1 MAHTAKIDL
10 LYFNAGGGHRAA
22 ATALE
27 SLIRAQNRPW
37 LIRLVNLNE
46 ILLATDVLKKVFGMG
61 LEDIYNLLLRK
72 GWTLGST
79 QLVPVMHRLIR
90 LFHGREVQLI
100 SDFWRRETPDMVVS
114 LIPNFNRAIHEGL
127 RACTREAP
135 LVTILTDLADYPPH
149 FWMEP
154 LPQYLI
160 CGTEKAVEQARA
172 MGHSR
177 EAIYLTSGMILR
189 PDFYDA
195 APVDVGAER
204 IRLGLKPHLMT
215 GLVLFGGYGAPQ
227 MLSIARRLGQCGRPL
242 QLILI
247 CGHNRKLA
255 AQLTQLKTS
264 MPMHVEGFTRE
275 VPYYMQLADFF
286 IGKPGP
292 GSISEALLMHL
303 PVIVECNAWTL
314 PQERY
319 NAAWVEEH
327 KVGVALNSFRRIG
340 EAVPAMLDSGQLES
354 FRKNTFAIDN
364 RAVFEIPDILA
375 EILGRGAH
383 G

>member
-1 MAHTAKIDL
+1 MTATAKIDL

-27 SLIRAQNRPW
+27 SLIGGQNRPW
-37 LIRLVNLNE
+37 QIRLVNLNE
-46 ILLATDVLKKVFGMG
+46 ILLSTDILKKVFGLG

-79 QLVPVMHRLIR
+79 QLLPLMHLLIR
-90 LFHGREVQLI
+90 MFHGREVQLI
-100 SDFWRRETPDMVVS
+100 SEYWRRDTPDMVVS

-154 LPQYLI
+154 VPQYLI
-160 CGTEKAVEQARA
+160 CGTDQAVKQARA

-177 EAIYLTSGMILR
+177 EVIYATSGMILR

-195 APVDVGAER
+195 KPADVAAER
-204 IRLGLKPHLMT
+204 IRLGLKPDLPT

-227 MLSIARRLGQCGRPL
+227 MLDIARRMGQCRRPV

-255 AQLTQLKTS
+255 ARLAQLQTS

-275 VPYYMQLADFF
+275 VPYFMQLADFF

-319 NAAWVEEH
+319 NATWVEELQ
-327 KVGVALNSFRRIG
+327 VGVALNNFRRIG
-340 EAVPAMLDSGQLES
+340 EAVTTMLESGQLES
-354 FRKNTFAIDN
+354 FKKNTFAIEN

-375 EILGRGAH
+375 EILGRGPH
-383 G
+383 C